1 MLKLGVPVTIIDSKS
16 QFYNLTGTI
25 QDYTLDEDGEY
36 QYLVFIPY
44 TANAENRHSFWF
56 KEKELQYPL
65 SQSSTNKENND
76 YSSIKLDNY
85 IYSEAFAKVA
95 FLLDVNTPLELL
107 QKIYN
112 QDLINAVIE
121 DLQERNQ

>member
-16 QFYNLTGTI
+16 QFYNLIGTI

-44 TANAENRHSFWF
+44 TTNAENRHSFWF

-76 YSSIKLDNY
+76 YSSITLDNY